1 MASLEEAREAVIP
14 FLATYHVVGEGA
26 QPLEG
31 AVEALDALI
40 ASAKDEERRTIHISN
55 EDESKELVRITKGTL
70 MRLLERANSN
80 A

>member
-1 MASLEEAREAVIP
+1 MASLEEAREAVIS
-14 FLATYHVVGEGA
+14 FLATYHAIGESA
-26 QPLEG
+26 RPLDG

-55 EDESKELVRITKGTL
+55 EDGPKELVLITKGTL